1 VAGAAT
7 LNEKTI
13 GSLESVLRA
22 YANGTIF
29 GETSGEGKIRVIW
42 LHGWGRTG
50 ADFAESAELL
60 AQRGVASLALDLPGF
75 GASPPPA
82 TAGGART
89 YATLLVSALKEVG
102 STPVVLVGHSFGGR
116 IASVLASTYPE
127 LVSGV
132 LFTGAP
138 LVKRSSGG
146 RSPLAYRIIRK
157 ARRLGLVS
165 ESRLEK
171 ARQRYGSVDY
181 RAAQGVMREVLVASV
196 NESYEVELKNI
207 HQKVIALWGS
217 EDHDVPFDVAYRALG
232 LIPGENELELLM
244 DIGHLVPFAAP
255 ADLARVTEKLLS

>member
-29 GETSGEGKIRVIW
+29 GETYGEGEIRVIW

-50 ADFAESAELL
+50 ADFAKSAELL

-102 STPVVLVGHSFGGR
+102 STPVVLVGHSFALYR
-116 IASVLASTYPE
+116 STAGE
-127 LVSGV
+127 AIIGWA
-132 LFTGAP
+132 FAP
-138 LVKRSSGG
+138 RVPNNSKGSS
-146 RSPLAYRIIRK
+146 
-157 ARRLGLVS
+157 ARTC
-165 ESRLEK
+165 
-171 ARQRYGSVDY
+171 Q
-181 RAAQGVMREVLVASV
+181 
-196 NESYEVELKNI
+196 
-207 HQKVIALWGS
+207 
-217 EDHDVPFDVAYRALG
+217 
-232 LIPGENELELLM
+232 
-244 DIGHLVPFAAP
+244 
-255 ADLARVTEKLLS
+255 